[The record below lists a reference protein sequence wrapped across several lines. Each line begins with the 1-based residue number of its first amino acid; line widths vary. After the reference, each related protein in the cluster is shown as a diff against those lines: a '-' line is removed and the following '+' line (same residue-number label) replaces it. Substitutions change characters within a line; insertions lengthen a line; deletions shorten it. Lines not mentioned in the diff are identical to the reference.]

1 MAKIVHEINGVLHSN
16 LRHDL
21 KTNIRDLRLPAAAD
35 SLKMHPQD
43 SFRFKYA
50 KNTSSFNQAW
60 IAQLVEHLTSDLMV
74 PGSIPGGGSFFYKS
88 KDN

>member
-50 KNTSSFNQAW
+50 KNTSSFERQKIWAYNFFSW
-60 IAQLVEHLTSDLMV
+60 TSNLEYFLPVE
-74 PGSIPGGGSFFYKS
+74 F
-88 KDN
+88 